1 MRRRIITNEEISTF
15 NMLREKNVGRL
26 ISYRELKKLFEDN
39 FSGAQLL
46 FKKVIKSGIIIK
58 HKTGFYKFPEKPVHI
73 QALQKVWDS
82 VKIQKVSSTPKE
94 EETSLEE
101 RIEDAILFLS
111 EHGYKVLK
119 RSFDKDEAFKHPEKP
134 VSTFIKWV
142 EII

>member
-1 MRRRIITNEEISTF
+1 MRRRIISNEEISTF
-15 NMLREKNVGRL
+15 NKLREENTGRL
-26 ISYRELKKLFEDN
+26 ISYRELEKLFKEN

-46 FKKVIKSGIIIK
+46 LKKVIKSGIIIR

-73 QALQKVWDS
+73 QALQKVWDNT
-82 VKIQKVSSTPKE
+82 KIQNVSPIKE

-119 RSFDKDEAFKHPEKP
+119 RSFDKEEAFKHPEKP